1 MSLKYKCQECGT
13 PLGFGGLCWRCR
25 AKKHREEVNS
35 WTDKEIKEKI
45 NQVIERLKVSTED
58 NFYKT
63 DEYEIFQDLM
73 TRGIYVEEFSK
84 TACEREIFYP
94 SELYYKASS
103 EVRDR
108 LIEKILNTK
117 SSDEGGL
124 LLQCLAM
131 IGDKK
136 SQDTLYELKINPR
149 PWRKK
154 LYVDSDIYAE
164 ELSLI
169 HI

>member
-1 MSLKYKCQECGT
+1 MNLKYRCPECGT
-13 PLGFGGLCWRCR
+13 PLGFEGLCWRCR
-25 AKKHREEVNS
+25 AKKHREEVDN
-35 WTDKEIKEKI
+35 WTDKEIEEKI
-45 NQVIERLKVSTED
+45 NQVIEKLKVSTED
-58 NFYKT
+58 NFYET

-73 TRGIYVEEFSK
+73 TKGIYVEEFSK

-94 SELYYKASS
+94 SELYYKASD

-154 LYVDSDIYAE
+154 LYVDSDIYIR
-164 ELSLI
+164 S
-169 HI
+169 